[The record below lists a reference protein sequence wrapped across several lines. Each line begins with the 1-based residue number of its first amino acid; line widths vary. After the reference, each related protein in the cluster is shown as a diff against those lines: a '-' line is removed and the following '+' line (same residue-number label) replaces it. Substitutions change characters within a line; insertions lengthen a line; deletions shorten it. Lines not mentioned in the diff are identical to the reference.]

1 MLFWALITAISLCVA
16 AFLLMTLRI
25 PAQRSKH
32 EDQEQQFYKA
42 QLIEVERD
50 VARGVLLPQDAEL
63 LHAEIA
69 RRLLQSEKH
78 KASFDAHAS
87 PKSWLTFS
95 AVLTTC
101 LLTGGSLGL
110 YKIFGAPGYDDLSQK
125 DRIARSKELHATRP
139 SLEKYLALL
148 PPLDAP
154 VPNSTYTDLIEKL
167 RQTVAERP
175 NDLEGQSL
183 LARTEAS
190 LQNFMAASIAQKS
203 VIRLKGADAAV
214 EDHFDYAELLI
225 LAGRGYVSPEAE
237 NALEQVLSLQNDHKP
252 ALYYMGLLLVQ
263 IDRPDRAFRLWQR
276 LLAEAEA
283 DSQWLEPIRSQIN
296 GVAIAAGLTDF
307 ELPPLPIDRGP
318 SKEEIEAAGEMSAED
333 RQTMIENMVE
343 GLAERLG
350 REGGPPEE
358 WAKLLRAL
366 IVLGLVED
374 AIRTYNDA
382 QVAFSDD
389 AAALAAIQET
399 AEILGIAE

>member
-16 AFLLMTLRI
+16 AFLLVTLRI

-50 VARGVLLPQDAEL
+50 VARGILLPQDAER

-69 RRLLQSEKH
+69 RRLLQSQKN
-78 KASFDAHAS
+78 KASSGAPAS
-87 PKSWLTFS
+87 PKSWVKFS
-95 AVLTTC
+95 TVLTTC

-110 YKIFGAPGYDDLSQK
+110 YQIFGAPGYDDLSQK
-125 DRIARSKELHATRP
+125 DRIARSKELHANRP
-139 SLEKYLALL
+139 SLEEYLEQL
-148 PPLDAP
+148 PPLNAP
-154 VPNSTYTDLIEKL
+154 VPKATYVDLIEKL
-167 RQTVAERP
+167 RQTVAKRP
-175 NDLEGQSL
+175 NDLEGHIL

-190 LQNFMAASIAQKS
+190 LQNFMAASIAQES
-203 VIRLKGADAAV
+203 VIRLKGRNV
-214 EDHFDYAELLI
+214 GIEDHFDYAELLI

-237 NALEQVLSLQNDHKP
+237 VALEQVLSVQNDHKP
-252 ALYYMGLLLVQ
+252 ALYYMGLLLIQ

-276 LLAEAEA
+276 LLAQTEA
-283 DSQWLEPIRSQIN
+283 DSPWLEPIRSQIS

-307 ELPPLPIDRGP
+307 KLPPLPIKRGP
-318 SKEEIEAAGEMSAED
+318 SQEEIDSAGELSTQD
-333 RQTMIENMVE
+333 RQTMIESMVE

-350 REGGPPEE
+350 REGGPHGE

-366 IVLGLVED
+366 SVLGRVED
-374 AIRTYNDA
+374 AITIYNEA
-382 QVAFSDD
+382 QVVFSDD
-389 AAALAAIQET
+389 TAALAALQET

>member
-16 AFLLMTLRI
+16 AFLLVTLRI
-25 PAQRSKH
+25 PDHRSQH

-42 QLIEVERD
+42 QLAEVERD
-50 VARGVLLPQDAEL
+50 VARGVLLPQDAEQ

-69 RRLLQSEKH
+69 RRLLQYAKN
-78 KASFDAHAS
+78 KASSDAHAS
-87 PKSWLTFS
+87 PKIWLTFS

-110 YKIFGAPGYDDLSQK
+110 YQLFGTPGYDDLSQK
-125 DRIARSKELHATRP
+125 SRIARSKELHATRP
-139 SLEKYLALL
+139 SLEQYLAQL

-154 VPNSTYTDLIEKL
+154 APNSTYTDLIEKL

-175 NDLEGQSL
+175 NDLEGHVL

-190 LQNFMAASIAQKS
+190 LQNFMAASIAQES
-203 VIRLKGADAAV
+203 VIRLKGANATV

-237 NALEQVLSLQNDHKP
+237 NALERVLSLQNDHKP

-276 LLAEAEA
+276 LLGEAEA
-283 DSQWLEPIRSQIN
+283 DSPWLEPIRSQLN

-307 ELPPLPIDRGP
+307 ELPPLPIKRGP
-318 SKEEIEAAGEMSAED
+318 SQEELEAAGEMSAGD
-333 RQTMIENMVE
+333 RQSMIESMVE

-350 REGGPPEE
+350 TDGGSPEE

-366 IVLGLVED
+366 TVLGRVED
-374 AIRTYNDA
+374 AISIYNEA
-382 QVAFSDD
+382 QVAFADHT
-389 AAALAAIQET
+389 AALAAIQET
-399 AEILGIAE
+399 AEILGIVE